1 SMVKL
6 AAIGISFFGA
16 VVVIT
21 KGRWSDIQVESW
33 PGVFLA
39 FVSAFVW
46 TLFWIV
52 NKEQR
57 REPVLAL
64 ALTFFFGMLWSVLS
78 AFTYWNVEILSIQAL
93 FSGAYVGLFE
103 MSFTFLL
110 WLSALK
116 LSRSVSLVN
125 NLIYVTPF
133 LSLLVIR
140 LVLKEPIHI
149 ATIAGLFIIV
159 SGILLQFYSSRRK
172 E

>member
-1 SMVKL
+1 
-6 AAIGISFFGA
+6 
-16 VVVIT
+16 
-21 KGRWSDIQVESW
+21 
-33 PGVFLA
+33 
-39 FVSAFVW
+39 
-46 TLFWIV
+46 
-52 NKEQR
+52 
-57 REPVLAL
+57 L

-103 MSFTFLL
+103 MSLTFLL